1 MRGAANRRRRYGR
14 AFLSLFRIKA
24 AEGLQYRVAALA
36 KAPLLSIK
44 MKSEHWSIRFRSA

>member
-1 MRGAANRRRRYGR
+1 MRGAANGRRRYGR

-36 KAPLLSIK
+36 GRPPAS
-44 MKSEHWSIRFRSA
+44 SGA